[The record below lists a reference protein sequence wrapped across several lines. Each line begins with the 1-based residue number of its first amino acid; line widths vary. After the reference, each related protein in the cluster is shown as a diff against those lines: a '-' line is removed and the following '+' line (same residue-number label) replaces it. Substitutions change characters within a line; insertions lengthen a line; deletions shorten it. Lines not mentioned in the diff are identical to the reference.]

1 MPILDGLLT
10 LLPVMAS
17 TMSVALVLLVLLGRH
32 GTMAAWFFVLGWF
45 VGAWGV
51 LALSMSGLAQVLD
64 PQGRGLP
71 PWAQV
76 ALGAASMLLGA
87 AVLVRRR
94 RRGLT
99 AAPELA
105 RMARLADGVTP
116 VRAGLLGLALVAAS
130 PRQWLFLVPAAEWF
144 AAADVPAGLLVLP
157 LLGAAVASLGVMAPV
172 LLAGAAERYDPQLM
186 RRARRW
192 WMHEGDTV
200 GGAVAVGVGLLLVG
214 LGLGRL

>member
-10 LLPVMAS
+10 LLPVTAS
-17 TMSVALVLLVLLGRH
+17 TMSIALVLLVLLGRH
-32 GTMAAWFFVLGWF
+32 GTAAAWSLVLGWF
-45 VGAWGV
+45 AGAWVV
-51 LALSMSGLAQVLD
+51 LALSMNGLAQVLD

-76 ALGAASMLLGA
+76 ALGLASTVLGA
-87 AVLVRRR
+87 AVLQRRR

-105 RMARLADGVTP
+105 RLARLADGVTP

-130 PRQWLFLVPAAEWF
+130 PRQWLFLIPAAEWF
-144 AAADVPAGLLVLP
+144 VAADVAAGSLWLP
-157 LLGAAVASLGVMAPV
+157 LLGAAVASLGVLAPV

-192 WMHEGDTV
+192 WMREGDTV
-200 GGAVAVGVGLLLVG
+200 GGVVAVGVGFLLIG